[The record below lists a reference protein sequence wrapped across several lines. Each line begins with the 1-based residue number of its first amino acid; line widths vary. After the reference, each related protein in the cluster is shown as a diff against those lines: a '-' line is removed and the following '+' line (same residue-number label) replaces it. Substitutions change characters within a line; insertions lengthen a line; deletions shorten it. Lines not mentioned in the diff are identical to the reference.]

1 MAKRDVETA
10 AALFIAALAA
20 TVMAQTAPSGGP
32 SRALLRYDF
41 VRGGHVIGHLTVNG
55 DDSARTARF
64 DGDDGGR
71 SWGFDESARL
81 DRDGIPTSVT
91 VIGTNLS
98 GQPVRDQYQ

>member
-20 TVMAQTAPSGGP
+20 TVIAQTAPNGGP
-32 SRALLRYDF
+32 SRALVGYDF
-41 VRGGHVIGHLTVNG
+41 VRGGHVIGHLTVTR
-55 DDSARTARF
+55 DDSARSARC

-71 SWGFDESARL
+71 SWAFDESARL

-91 VIGTNLS
+91 VTGTDAS
-98 GQPVRDQYQ
+98 GRQV